1 MRASLGAL
9 CQIHLRVTI
18 VDRKGFMQVLLASN
32 IIIDG
37 KRIYV
42 DDYFGKRYIAE
53 ILSYESIN

>member
-1 MRASLGAL
+1 ML
-9 CQIHLRVTI
+9 VTI

-53 ILSYESIN
+53 VLSYASVN

>member
-1 MRASLGAL
+1 M
-9 CQIHLRVTI
+9 RVTV

-32 IIIDG
+32 IIVDG

-42 DDYFGKRYIAE
+42 DDYFGRRYIAE